1 MKGDSRSVAP
11 AIILPPVRSKNRA
24 CHPIFGDAH
33 PCYLN
38 LHNEIKSSSIEMVED
53 KNRIGM
59 RQNKKVRPE
68 IFNF

>member
-1 MKGDSRSVAP
+1 MKGGSRSVAP
-11 AIILPPVRSKNRA
+11 AIILPPVRPKNRA

-33 PCYLN
+33 PCYSN
-38 LHNEIKSSSIEMVED
+38 LRNEIKSSSIEMVED